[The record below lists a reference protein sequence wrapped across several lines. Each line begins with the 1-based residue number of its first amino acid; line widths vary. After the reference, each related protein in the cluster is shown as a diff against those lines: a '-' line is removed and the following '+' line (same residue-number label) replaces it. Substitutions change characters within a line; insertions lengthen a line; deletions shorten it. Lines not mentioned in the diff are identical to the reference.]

1 MRHLKPLVLSILA
14 GGLISLLLLSSSLT
28 SCKPK
33 KCPPCDTAIK
43 KAAAPAFTGTDFYEL
58 SMTRNQYANVLKG
71 FHGADGRKIVVQF
84 YFNTISPNSPS
95 LIAYSGK
102 ANNKFKK
109 GAGNASVILTITATK
124 GLTVPD
130 VFALGDQQVS
140 FSDIDAL
147 IAGAG
152 NPADYTLIFKP
163 RQSGINIY
171 YQICVKFTRNGQEV
185 EYCGGDPG
193 AGTQPSPPADCN
205 P

>member
-14 GGLISLLLLSSSLT
+14 GGLFSLLLLSSSLS

-43 KAAAPAFTGTDFYEL
+43 EKAPLAFLITNFYEL
-58 SMTRNQYANVLKG
+58 SMTKNQYVNVLKN
-71 FHGADGRKIVVQF
+71 FHGANGRKIVVQF
-84 YFNTISPNSPS
+84 YFNNNTTNSPS

-109 GAGNASVILTITATK
+109 GGGTASVILTITAIQ
-124 GLTVPD
+124 GLAAPN

-163 RQSGINIY
+163 RLSGINIY
-171 YQICVKFTRNGQEV
+171 YQICVKYKNNGHEI